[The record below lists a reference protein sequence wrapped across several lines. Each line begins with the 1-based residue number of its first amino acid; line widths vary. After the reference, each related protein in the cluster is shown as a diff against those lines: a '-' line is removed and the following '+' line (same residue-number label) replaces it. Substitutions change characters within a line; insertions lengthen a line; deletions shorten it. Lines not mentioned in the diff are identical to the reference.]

1 MLIENVFIIVSAF
14 DNCSIS
20 DDDDNVDDDN
30 NDEDDDEDDDDKRK
44 TFSYVPLL
52 IVIVREGKETK

>member
-30 NDEDDDEDDDDKRK
+30 NDEDDDDKRK